1 MATELGMQH
10 LKSVIALKTEMRV
23 RTMDQ
28 LLSAIRK
35 RFGNVAFWLIMAG
48 LLTPWT
54 AASPEA
60 AQPVKVTVLPFTINA
75 TKDLD
80 YLGTQIADVLA
91 DHFRRNGAVIVQLSP
106 EEVRGIMARGLD
118 RPDQIR
124 PPLEAE
130 RIVWGSFTRTGDQ
143 FRLDARMKDT
153 TGKALPLKFHAEGV
167 QLENLLKVLNGLA
180 GQIGLKLFQR
190 EKVADVKIAG
200 NRRIEADA
208 IARVIETKAGSVYHK
223 NQISKDI
230 KSIFE
235 MGYFDDLRVDSST
248 GPEGVNVTFHVKEKP
263 TIRRIKFTGN
273 LRFNDEDLKENLTI
287 TTGAILN
294 IYKVRNNIEH
304 IESMYKEKNY
314 HQAQVTYKLTSL
326 ANNQADIEFNIEEGP
341 KLYVTSILFEGN
353 KSFNAKKLKKQIQT
367 SEKGFFYW
375 FTSSGDLDR
384 TKLDQD
390 AALLANFYLNQ
401 GYINARVADP
411 QIDLGEENIQVT
423 FKIDEGAR
431 FKVGRIDV
439 DGDLILPKE
448 ELLKNLELGKSVYF
462 NREELRNDVIALT
475 DLYGNQGYAYA
486 DVKPRVRE
494 NAERLIV
501 DITYEIEKKQEVYY
515 EKIYIDG
522 NTRTRDKVIRR
533 ELKVHEQERF
543 DGAALKK
550 SIRRLYR
557 LNYFEDIKV
566 DSLRGSAD
574 DKMVLKLNVTEKPTG
589 QFQFGAGYSSEE
601 NVFLIGSVVE
611 NNFLGRGQTLKVEG
625 TVGSSTQRY
634 NVGFTEPWLFDIPLS
649 ASVNVY
655 DQVKDYIDYDR
666 DSSGG
671 SLGFSYPIFE
681 YTRVYCSYAYDSS
694 NVTEIAD
701 DADETIKELEGT
713 LVTSS
718 MALSLGYDSRDN
730 IVTPTEGS
738 KNIITF
744 EYAGLGGDV
753 GFKKVMAETGWYFPL
768 FKGLVGFI
776 HGRAGT
782 VTSNGGDWVLPDY
795 EKFYL
800 GGINSL
806 RGFDYRDIH
815 ITNTHEETEAGP
827 DGVLGTSDDVTT
839 TVETETGGTEMAQF
853 NFEIIIPI
861 VKKMGIMGVVFFD
874 AGNVYED
881 SIDLGDLRRT
891 AGYGFRWFS
900 PLAPIRIE
908 YGRVLDR
915 REGESSGGW
924 EFTMGSAF

>member
-1 MATELGMQH
+1 MAE
-10 LKSVIALKTEMRV
+10 
-23 RTMDQ
+23 
-28 LLSAIRK
+28 
-35 RFGNVAFWLIMAG
+35 
-48 LLTPWT
+48 
-54 AASPEA
+54 
-60 AQPVKVTVLPFTINA
+60 
-75 TKDLD
+75 
-80 YLGTQIADVLA
+80 
-91 DHFRRNGAVIVQLSP
+91 
-106 EEVRGIMARGLD
+106 
-118 RPDQIR
+118 
-124 PPLEAE
+124 
-130 RIVWGSFTRTGDQ
+130 
-143 FRLDARMKDT
+143 
-153 TGKALPLKFHAEGV
+153 
-167 QLENLLKVLNGLA
+167 
-180 GQIGLKLFQR
+180 
-190 EKVADVKIAG
+190 VKITG

-208 IARVIETKAGSVYHK
+208 IARVIQTKAGDIFQK
-223 NQISKDI
+223 DQISKDI

-235 MGYFDDLRVDSST
+235 MGYFDDLRVDSET
-248 GPEGVNVTFHVKEKP
+248 GPKGVIVTFYVKEKP

-273 LRFNDEDLKENLTI
+273 LRFNDEELKENLTI
-287 TTGAILN
+287 TTGSILN
-294 IYKVRNNIEH
+294 IYKVRNNIEQ

-314 HQAQVTYKLTSL
+314 HQAKVTYKLTPL
-326 ANNQADIEFNIEEGP
+326 DNNQADIDFIIEEGP
-341 KLYVTSILFEGN
+341 KLYVTDIQFEGN
-353 KSFNAKKLKKQIQT
+353 KSFKTKTLKKQIQT

-390 AALLANFYLNQ
+390 AALLSNFYLNQ

-411 QIDLGEENIQVT
+411 QVDLGEEGIRIT
-423 FKIDEGAR
+423 FKIEEGAR
-431 FKVGRIDV
+431 FKVGNIDV
-439 DGDLILPKE
+439 AGDLILPKAD
-448 ELLKNLELGKSVYF
+448 LLKDLELGESVYF
-462 NREELRNDVIALT
+462 NREKLRNDVIALT
-475 DLYGNQGYAYA
+475 DLYGNYGYAYA
-486 DVKPRVRE
+486 DIKPLVKE

-501 DITYEIEKKQEVYY
+501 NITYEIEKKQEVYY
-515 EKIYIDG
+515 EKIFIDG

-601 NVFLIGSVVE
+601 NVFLVGSVVE

-649 ASVNVY
+649 ATINAY
-655 DQVKDYIDYDR
+655 DQVKDYLDYDR
-666 DSSGG
+666 DSNGG

-681 YTRVYCSYAYDSS
+681 YTRIYWSYAYDAS
-694 NVTEIAD
+694 NVTEIAE

-718 MALSLGYDSRDN
+718 MSLSLGYDSRDSLY
-730 IVTPTEGS
+730 TPTEGS

-753 GFKKVMAETGWYFPL
+753 GFRKVMAESGWYFPL

-782 VTSNGGDWVLPDY
+782 VTSNGGDWILPDY

-815 ITNTHEETEAGP
+815 ITNTHVETDAGA
-827 DGVLGTSDDVTT
+827 DGILGTSDDVIT
-839 TVETETGGTEMAQF
+839 TVETETGGTKMAQF

-908 YGRVLDR
+908 YGRVLDK